1 MSDFCPDFP
10 EKFSLGSVRSLDF
23 VWIFRRCPR
32 NSGSHQTVGL
42 VPTDFSTSGLTSG
55 LGVAPI
61 DFRKDEVVEIR
72 GVKMTSAKTQLPYE
86 YYSLPFCQPEGGVAY
101 ETLNL
106 GEVLRGDRIVNTA
119 YDVRMD
125 QRIDCKIIC
134 EQEITEDQ
142 AEQIIQRVNENYFVH
157 LLADNLPAV
166 TRWELDNEIV
176 QVILFTRN
184 PWTIRGAT
192 ILIPSR
198 SKAS

>member
-1 MSDFCPDFP
+1 M
-10 EKFSLGSVRSLDF
+10 
-23 VWIFRRCPR
+23 
-32 NSGSHQTVGL
+32 
-42 VPTDFSTSGLTSG
+42 
-55 LGVAPI
+55 API

-134 EQEITEDQ
+134 EQEITENQ

-176 QVILFTRN
+176 QVI
-184 PWTIRGAT
+184 
-192 ILIPSR
+192 SR
-198 SKAS
+198 FELTLVLGSLAARRF

>member
-1 MSDFCPDFP
+1 
-10 EKFSLGSVRSLDF
+10 
-23 VWIFRRCPR
+23 
-32 NSGSHQTVGL
+32 
-42 VPTDFSTSGLTSG
+42 
-55 LGVAPI
+55 
-61 DFRKDEVVEIR
+61 
-72 GVKMTSAKTQLPYE
+72 MTSAKTQLPYE

-134 EQEITEDQ
+134 EQEITENQ

-176 QVILFTRN
+176 QYEHGYKLGIADEDKIYLHN
-184 PWTIRGAT
+184 H
-192 ILIPSR
+192 LIINLKYNRLDSDGSDEPSYR
-198 SKAS
+198 VVGVDVLPHSIDKISAGVDFECVLPDAD